1 MTNPNPTNPT
11 LKCGHIGPDWNGE
24 GDCITCA
31 RDRILGTKQDSDTN
45 VVISKQELREYLK
58 SKGWLWHESHVITN
72 DCMDELEVHMQQMLS
87 DTVNKVLDEVES
99 NVTLMKTTSLPTNS
113 MSVEAANEMGKM
125 AYIPLSAIEKVRKS
139 FKFTKNDIK

>member
-24 GDCITCA
+24 GDCIICA
-31 RDRILGTKQDSDTN
+31 RDRILGTNQDSDTN

-87 DTVNKVLDEVES
+87 DTVNKVLDELKARK
-99 NVTLMKTTSLPTNS
+99 TLTFIDG
-113 MSVEAANEMGKM
+113 ANGEKLLV
-125 AYIPLSAIEKVRKS
+125 YTVFVSAIEQVRKEW
-139 FKFTKNDIK
+139 K

>member
-1 MTNPNPTNPT
+1 MNPNPTNPT
-11 LKCGHIGPDWNGE
+11 LKCGHTGPDWNGE
-24 GDCITCA
+24 GDCIICA

-87 DTVNKVLDEVES
+87 DTVNKVLDELDTDIENHS
-99 NVTLMKTTSLPTNS
+99 CYACYDAWKGERRKCGIQKL
-113 MSVEAANEMGKM
+113 
-125 AYIPLSAIEKVRKS
+125 ISAIEQARKRW
-139 FKFTKNDIK
+139 K

>member
-1 MTNPNPTNPT
+1 MNNPNPTNPT

-24 GDCITCA
+24 GDCIICA

-87 DTVNKVLDEVES
+87 DTVNKVLDELES
-99 NVTLMKTTSLPTNS
+99 ERDSHNS
-113 MSVEAANEMGKM
+113 DAGCSDEVG
-125 AYIPLSAIEKVRKS
+125 YVPLSAIEQVRKEW
-139 FKFTKNDIK
+139 K